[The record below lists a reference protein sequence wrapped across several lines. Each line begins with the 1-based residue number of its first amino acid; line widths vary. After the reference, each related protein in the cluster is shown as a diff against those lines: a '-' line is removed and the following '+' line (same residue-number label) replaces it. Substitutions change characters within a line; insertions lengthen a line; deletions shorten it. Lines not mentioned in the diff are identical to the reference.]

1 MNIKKALASV
11 LTLALLAGCT
21 GGNSTASNTTAST
34 NDNGRKQPAETG
46 SKDIDTLKFQFVPSR
61 PVDEIKATTEGLD
74 QLVIEAMKKR
84 DTTLRILKSLSVILM
99 KPLARLY
106 PLVQ

>member
-34 NDNGRKQPAETG
+34 NDNGRHIE
-46 SKDIDTLKFQFVPSR
+46 VPICS
-61 PVDEIKATTEGLD
+61 IKTC
-74 QLVIEAMKKR
+74 
-84 DTTLRILKSLSVILM
+84 
-99 KPLARLY
+99 
-106 PLVQ
+106 

>member
-61 PVDEIKATTEGLD
+61 PVDEIKATT
-74 QLVIEAMKKR
+74 
-84 DTTLRILKSLSVILM
+84 LRMLKSLSVILM
-99 KPLARLY
+99 KPLVKLY
-106 PLVQ
+106 PLDQ